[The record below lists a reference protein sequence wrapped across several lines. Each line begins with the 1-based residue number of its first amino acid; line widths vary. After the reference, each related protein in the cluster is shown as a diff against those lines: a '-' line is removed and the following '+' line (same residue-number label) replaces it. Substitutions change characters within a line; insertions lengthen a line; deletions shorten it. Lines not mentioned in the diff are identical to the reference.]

1 MSRIYKRKGSP
12 FYWYETYIRGR
23 RVRKST
29 QVSKKTLATRI
40 QDEWDI
46 LKATGDY
53 SFIGKSSESVLSKGL
68 ISNYITKYLA
78 FVESRKSE
86 NTHAIAKGVFDKLQ
100 EYLAEEGIKMIED
113 VNVGHIDGYIDWLT
127 VASKTKKNHLGV
139 ISIMFKQAVREG
151 VVSQN
156 PCEFAT
162 LPKITHKERHRMLT
176 HDDIEVIFKNS
187 GKWRLYYAF
196 LLYTGLRAGDV
207 AMLRYESLDVND
219 KSITQL
225 IRKSRK
231 VYQLPMADILID
243 EIGNIEGKEGPIFPT
258 LYNENESKLND
269 RLANPRKFMQKIL
282 SVAERPKAT
291 LHSFRHVF
299 NNLLLAQGLSIQDR
313 QTLLAHSSSD
323 TTKIYTH
330 PNAEVAANYINQLPN
345 YLESTEK

>member
-1 MSRIYKRKGSP
+1 MSKIYKRKGSP

-29 QVSKKTLATRI
+29 RVSKKTLATRI

-46 LKATGDY
+46 MKAKGDY
-53 SFIGKSSESVLSKGL
+53 SFIGRNSDSILSNGLTSS
-68 ISNYITKYLA
+68 YITTYLA
-78 FVESRKSE
+78 FLENRKSE
-86 NTHAIAKGVFDKLQ
+86 NTHAIAKGVFKKFQ
-100 EYLAEEGIKMIED
+100 EYLAEDGTQMMDDI
-113 VNVGHIDGYIDWLT
+113 NVSHIDGYIDWLT
-127 VASKTKKNHLGV
+127 IASKTKKNHLGV

-151 VVSQN
+151 IVSQN
-156 PCEFAT
+156 PCDLAT
-162 LPKITHKERHRMLT
+162 LPKIIHKERHRMLDS
-176 HDDIEVIFKNS
+176 DDIELIIEKS
-187 GKWRLYYAF
+187 GKWKLYYAF

-207 AMLRYESLDVND
+207 AMLSYESLDING

-225 IRKSRK
+225 IRKVRK
-231 VYQLPMADILID
+231 VYQLPLADVLID
-243 EIGNIEGKEGPIFPT
+243 EIGNIEGKVGPIFPT

-282 SVAERPKAT
+282 SDAERPKAT
-291 LHSFRHVF
+291 LHSFRHAF
-299 NNLLLAQGLSIQDR
+299 NNLLLAQGLAIQDR

-345 YLESTEK
+345 YLTSTPK

>member
-1 MSRIYKRKGSP
+1 MSKIYKRKGSP

-29 QVSKKTLATRI
+29 QVAKKTLATRI

-46 LKATGDY
+46 MKATGDY
-53 SFIGKSSESVLSKGL
+53 SFIGRSSDSILPNGL
-68 ISNYITKYLA
+68 ISSYITKYLA

-86 NTHAIAKGVFDKLQ
+86 NTHAIAKGVFDKFQ
-100 EYLAEEGIKMIED
+100 EYLAEDGIRMID
-113 VNVGHIDGYIDWLT
+113 DIKISHINGYIDWLT

-151 VVSQN
+151 FVAQN

-162 LPKITHKERHRMLT
+162 LPKIIHKERHRMLT
-176 HDDIEVIFKNS
+176 PDDIEIIFKKS

-207 AMLRYESLDVND
+207 AMLTYESLNLND
-219 KSITQL
+219 KSLTQL

-231 VYQLPMADILID
+231 VYQLPLADVLIK

-282 SVAERPKAT
+282 SEAELAKAT

-299 NNLLLAQGLSIQDR
+299 NNMLLAQGLSIQDR
-313 QTLLAHSSSD
+313 QVLLAHSSSD
-323 TTKIYTH
+323 TTKIYNH
-330 PNAEVAANYINQLPN
+330 PNAEVAAKYINQLPN